1 MRRRRA
7 IALHADGSE
16 RVSHAHADLRRLY
29 AEVFR
34 PEGDIVL
41 NDGSDDLIVG
51 ILEHHAHE
59 LADAP
64 ELLRLLRIQP
74 RDRTS
79 ALGRQEERIEVT
91 RQRRLA

>member
-1 MRRRRA
+1 MRRCRA
-7 IALHADGSE
+7 VALHADGRE
-16 RVSHAHADLRRLY
+16 CVSHALADLRRLY

-34 PEGDIVL
+34 PEGDVVL
-41 NDGSDDLIVG
+41 DDGSDDLIVG

-64 ELLRLLRIQP
+64 KLLRLLRIQP

-91 RQRRLA
+91 RQR